1 MYRNYSN
8 KWDKMAQLLLFINA
22 LMRRTHFNEPFLC
35 CKDMQMKEKCITE
48 SMFQFSRR
56 QKILKMAPTIDIR
69 YSVWIR
75 WLNSVSMFVGLAT
88 QQKRLF
94 INACYQ
100 QSGPFQKKMS
110 LCTSHMC
117 CNVVACSS
125 VQNSTWSI
133 ISLLSYFIRDH
144 HFILL
149 ASSRA
154 SHTLWI
160 LRFECL
166 ELFFP
171 EEKLIQT
178 EAIKCSQWCV
188 SFLVALLLRL
198 RCISN

>member
-1 MYRNYSN
+1 
-8 KWDKMAQLLLFINA
+8 
-22 LMRRTHFNEPFLC
+22 MRRTHFNTSHFFAAKTCKWKKNILTSQCSNFLST
-35 CKDMQMKEKCITE
+35 I
-48 SMFQFSRR
+48 
-56 QKILKMAPTIDIR
+56 ILKMAPTIDIR

-94 INACYQ
+94 INALL
-100 QSGPFQKKMS
+100 SSKWPVSKENVIV
-110 LCTSHMC
+110 CTSHMC

-154 SHTLWI
+154 SHTLGI

-166 ELFFP
+166 KLFFFQ
-171 EEKLIQT
+171 KKNLFRLKQSS
-178 EAIKCSQWCV
+178 AVNDV
-188 SFLVALLLRL
+188 SHF
-198 RCISN
+198 